1 MSQPVYLLEK
11 EGHLLWSAVGLKPMF
26 VHISYNILSGE
37 KYNKLGKIEG
47 QLCNHFKPTIFDVCA
62 NQMTHCLIGEIII
75 SSTTKGKKFCNVSNT
90 KIGQYIGLA
99 IVCFS

>member
-11 EGHLLWSAVGLKPMF
+11 EGHLLWSAVGLEPMS

-47 QLCNHFKPTIFDVCA
+47 QLCIHFKRTIFDVCA
-62 NQMTHCLIGEIII
+62 NQMTHCLIGERIKSDFFI
-75 SSTTKGKKFCNVSNT
+75 SSTTKGKNFVTSPIQK
-90 KIGQYIGLA
+90 
-99 IVCFS
+99 